1 MPQTRINTGVL
12 DGKAKTFKKNQKN
25 LKKLLTT
32 CPIGDIIIKSPRAR
46 ATKTAH
52 SGNEIKQ
59 INNGF

>member
-1 MPQTRINTGVL
+1 M
-12 DGKAKTFKKNQKN
+12 
-25 LKKLLTT
+25 LTT

-59 INNGF
+59 INNDF

>member
-1 MPQTRINTGVL
+1 M
-12 DGKAKTFKKNQKN
+12 
-25 LKKLLTT
+25 LTT

-59 INNGF
+59 INNGAGCQHYFSSFLVFF

>member
-1 MPQTRINTGVL
+1 VEFNPKMLKKV
-12 DGKAKTFKKNQKN
+12 KKNF
-25 LKKLLTT
+25 KKLLTT

>member
-1 MPQTRINTGVL
+1 M
-12 DGKAKTFKKNQKN
+12 
-25 LKKLLTT
+25 LTT

-59 INNGF
+59 INNGLQAGIDKRTLITEQ